1 MKTSILLT
9 DLCFTEGPRWRN
21 GRLYFSDF
29 YRHEVLSV
37 DDAGNLSIIC
47 RVEAQPSGLG
57 WLPDGRMLIVSML
70 DRRVLRLEPDGRLEV
85 HADLNAIAT
94 SNCNDMVVDKLGRAY
109 VGNFGYNRHAGETP
123 KAADLA
129 RVDPDGSVH
138 RVATGLRFPNGAVI
152 TADGKS
158 LIIGETHANRMT
170 RFDIN
175 PDGSLSNR
183 RLWSD
188 VSPHRPDG
196 CCLDAQ
202 GAIWVADPGGKCVV
216 RVAHGGGIL
225 QRIDTEHSAFACML
239 GGADG
244 RTLFICTAP
253 DSGPA
258 AATNRAG
265 RIETVRVEV
274 PHAGL
279 P

>member
-1 MKTSILLT
+1 MTPTIFLT
-9 DLCFTEGPRWRN
+9 DLCFTEAPRWHN
-21 GRLYFSDF
+21 NRLYFSDF

-37 DDAGNLSIIC
+37 DEAGNLAVIC
-47 RVEAQPSGLG
+47 RVETQPCGLG

-85 HADLNAIAT
+85 HADLNDIAT
-94 SNCNDMVVDKLGRAY
+94 SNCNDMVVDTLGRAY
-109 VGNFGYNRHAGETP
+109 VGNFGYNRHAGEVQ
-123 KAADLA
+123 KSADLA

-138 RVATGLRFPNGAVI
+138 RVATGFRFPNGAVI
-152 TADGKS
+152 TPDGKTF
-158 LIIGETHANRMT
+158 IIGETHANRMT

-175 PDGSLSNR
+175 TDGSLSNR
-183 RLWSD
+183 RLWAD
-188 VSPHRPDG
+188 IAPHRPDG
-196 CCLDAQ
+196 CCLDAK
-202 GAIWVADPGGKCVV
+202 GTIWVADPGGKCVV

-225 QRIDTEHSAFACML
+225 ARIDTEHSAFACML

-253 DSGPA
+253 DSSQA

-265 RIETVRVEV
+265 RIETVRVDV